1 MIPTG
6 RLLKLL
12 RPFRWG
18 IALAVLLSFATVGS
32 SVGLMATSA
41 YLISRAA
48 LATNAVEL
56 SLALAGVRLFA
67 LSRAA
72 LRYSERTVSH
82 TITFRVLTRLRVWF
96 YEAIEPLA
104 PARLMAYRS
113 GDLLARVVNDI
124 ETLENFYARVVVPP
138 IAAGLVAALTGALLG
153 YFSWA
158 TAAAFLA
165 FYLLAG
171 VALPLLTRRLG
182 REAGAAAI
190 AARAE
195 LQAAVA
201 DDIFGMADLVAY
213 GQDEPRVARTLRQS
227 AALQAEQTRL
237 AHLRGLANGL
247 TALLTGGVSLAV
259 LIIAIPL
266 VTDGR
271 LEGVY
276 LALLPLAAAAAFEAV
291 GPLALAYEHLGA
303 GNAAATRLYELID
316 TQPEVADPAQ
326 PASRPAEF
334 GLEARGLTFRYAPGE
349 PPTLDNLSFTLPP
362 GERAL
367 VVGPSGAGK
376 TTLVNLLLRFWDVAP
391 GQLFLGGRDIRDYAA
406 DDVRSWMAVV
416 DQHTYLF
423 NSTIRNNLAL
433 ARAAA
438 TDEELL
444 VACDEAQLGD
454 FIRHLPDG
462 LDTMVGE
469 NGLRLSGG
477 ERQRLAIARALLKDA
492 PIVILDEATAHLDA
506 LTGAAVWQGMERL
519 MVGRTVMVI
528 GHAIKAEFSSPERKS
543 ALVERGFESPHPV
556 FRNFQQIIA
565 VDRQG

>member
-1 MIPTG
+1 MTPTR
-6 RLLKLL
+6 RLLRLL
-12 RPFRWG
+12 APFRWG

-72 LRYSERTVSH
+72 LRYAERTVSH

-104 PARLMAYRS
+104 PARLMGYRS
-113 GDLLARVVNDI
+113 GDLLSRVVGDI

-138 IAAGLVAALTGALLG
+138 VAAGLVAALTCAILG
-153 YFSWA
+153 TFTWA
-158 TAAAFLA
+158 AAAAFLA
-165 FYLLAG
+165 FFLLAG

-195 LQAAVA
+195 LQAAVT
-201 DDIFGMADLVAY
+201 DDIFGMADLIAY
-213 GQDEPRVARTLRQS
+213 GQDEAMIARTLRQS
-227 AALQAEQTRL
+227 AALQAEQARL
-237 AHLRGLANGL
+237 ANLRGVANGL
-247 TALLTGGVSLAV
+247 TALLTGGASLAI

-266 VTDGR
+266 VGGGQLD
-271 LEGVY
+271 GVY

-303 GNAAATRLYELID
+303 GSAAATRLFELID
-316 TQPEVADPAQ
+316 AQPEISDPPQ
-326 PASRPAEF
+326 PAPRPDSF
-334 GLEARGLTFRYAPGE
+334 YLEARGLTFRYEPDE
-349 PPTLDNLSFTLPP
+349 PPALDNLSFTLPP

-376 TTLVNLLLRFWDVAP
+376 TTLVNLLLRFWDVGP
-391 GQLFLGGRDIRDYAA
+391 GMLFLGGRDIRDYAPE
-406 DDVRSWMAVV
+406 DVRAWIAVV

-444 VACDEAQLGD
+444 AACDEAQLGD
-454 FIRHLPDG
+454 FIRRLPDG

-492 PIVILDEATAHLDA
+492 PVLILDEATAHLDA
-506 LTGAAVWQGMERL
+506 LTEAAVWRGLERL
-519 MVGRTVMVI
+519 MAGRTVVVI
-528 GHAIKAEFSSPERKS
+528 THRRTILADGYRV
-543 ALVERGFESPHPV
+543 VELK
-556 FRNFQQIIA
+556 Q
-565 VDRQG
+565 

>member
-138 IAAGLVAALTGALLG
+138 IAAGLVAALTCAILG
-153 YFSWA
+153 YFNWA

-165 FYLLAG
+165 FFLIAG

-182 REAGAAAI
+182 REAGTAAI
-190 AARAE
+190 AARSE

-201 DDIFGMADLVAY
+201 DDIFGMADLIAY

-237 AHLRGLANGL
+237 AHLRGIANAL
-247 TALLTGGVSLAV
+247 TALITGGASLAI
-259 LIIAIPL
+259 LMIAVPL

-276 LALLPLAAAAAFEAV
+276 LALLPLAAAAAFEAA

-303 GNAAATRLYELID
+303 GNAAATRLFELID
-316 TQPEVADPAQ
+316 TQPEVGDPAQ
-326 PASRPAEF
+326 LAPRPAEF
-334 GLEARGLTFRYAPGE
+334 SLEARDLTFRYAPNDPLALSG
-349 PPTLDNLSFTLPP
+349 LSFTLPA
-362 GERAL
+362 GER
-367 VVGPSGAGK
+367 VYITGPSGAGK
-376 TTLVNLLLRFWDVAP
+376 TTLVNLLLRFWDVEP
-391 GQLFLGGRDIRDYAA
+391 GMLLVGGRDIRDYAA
-406 DDVRSWMAVV
+406 EDVRSWIAVV

-423 NSTIRNNLAL
+423 NSTIRNNLVL

-444 VACDEAQLGD
+444 AACDEAQLGD
-454 FIRHLPDG
+454 FIRRLPDG

-477 ERQRLAIARALLKDA
+477 ERQRLAIARAMLKDA

-506 LTGAAVWQGMERL
+506 LTEAAVWRGMERL
-519 MVGRTVMVI
+519 MVGRTVLVI
-528 GHAIKAEFSSPERKS
+528 GHRGT
-543 ALVERGFESPHPV
+543 ALAGGYRVVEL
-556 FRNFQQIIA
+556 
-565 VDRQG
+565 DK

>member
-1 MIPTG
+1 MTPTR
-6 RLLKLL
+6 RLLHLL

-72 LRYSERTVSH
+72 LRYAERTVSH

-104 PARLMAYRS
+104 PAGLMGYRS
-113 GDLLARVVNDI
+113 GDLLARVVGDI

-138 IAAGLVAALTGALLG
+138 IAAGLVAALTCAILG

-158 TAAAFLA
+158 LAATFLA
-165 FYLLAG
+165 FFLLVG

-201 DDIFGMADLVAY
+201 DDLFGMADLIAY
-213 GQDEPRVARTLRQS
+213 GQDEAMAARTLRQS
-227 AALQAEQTRL
+227 AALQAEQARL
-237 AHLRGLANGL
+237 ANLRGVANAL
-247 TALLTGGVSLAV
+247 TALLTGGASLAI

-266 VTDGR
+266 VTGGQ

-303 GNAAATRLYELID
+303 GNAAASRLFELID
-316 TQPEVADPAQ
+316 AQPEISDPPK
-326 PASRPAEF
+326 PAPRPEAF
-334 GLEARGLTFRYAPGE
+334 GLEARGLTFRYAPDE
-349 PPTLDNLSFTLPP
+349 PPALENLSFTLPP
-362 GERAL
+362 GKRAL

-376 TTLVNLLLRFWDVAP
+376 TTLVNLLLRFWDVPP
-391 GQLFLGGRDIRDYAA
+391 GQLFLGGGDIRDYAA
-406 DDVRSWMAVV
+406 EDVRSWIAVV

-423 NSTIRNNLAL
+423 NSTIRNNLAI

-444 VACDEAQLGD
+444 AACDEAQLGD
-454 FIRHLPDG
+454 FIRQLPDG

-492 PIVILDEATAHLDA
+492 PVVILDEATAHLDA
-506 LTGAAVWQGMERL
+506 LTEAAVWRAMERL
-519 MVGRTVMVI
+519 MAGRTVVVI
-528 GHAIKAEFSSPERKS
+528 THRKTIL
-543 ALVERGFESPHPV
+543 ANGYRVVELK
-556 FRNFQQIIA
+556 Q
-565 VDRQG
+565 

>member
-1 MIPTG
+1 MTPTR
-6 RLLKLL
+6 RLLQLL

-72 LRYSERTVSH
+72 LRYAERTISH

-104 PARLMAYRS
+104 PARLIAYRS

-138 IAAGLVAALTGALLG
+138 LAAGLVAALTCAILG
-153 YFSWA
+153 YYSWA
-158 TAAAFLA
+158 VAAAFLA
-165 FYLLAG
+165 FFLLVG

-201 DDIFGMADLVAY
+201 DDLFGMADLIAY
-213 GQDEPRVARTLRQS
+213 GQDEPMVARTLRQS
-227 AALQAEQTRL
+227 AALQKEQARL
-237 AHLRGLANGL
+237 ANLRGIANGL
-247 TALLTGGVSLAV
+247 TALLTGGASLAI
-259 LIIAIPL
+259 LLIAIPL
-266 VTDGR
+266 VSGGQ

-303 GNAAATRLYELID
+303 GNAAAARLYELID
-316 TQPEVADPAQ
+316 AKPEVSDSPQ
-326 PASRPAEF
+326 PAPRPESF
-334 GLEARGLTFRYAPGE
+334 SLEARDLTFRYAPDE
-349 PPTLDNLSFTLPP
+349 PPALENLSFALPA
-362 GERAL
+362 GERTL
-367 VVGPSGAGK
+367 VAGPSGAGK
-376 TTLVNLLLRFWDVAP
+376 TTLVNLLLRFWDVGA
-391 GQLFLGGRDIRDYAA
+391 GMLFLGGRDIRDYAA
-406 DDVRSWMAVV
+406 ADVRAWIAVV

-444 VACDEAQLGD
+444 AACDEAQLGD
-454 FIRHLPDG
+454 FIRQLPDG

-492 PIVILDEATAHLDA
+492 PVVILDEAAAHLDA
-506 LTGAAVWQGMERL
+506 LTEAAVWRGLERL
-519 MVGRTVMVI
+519 MAGRTVVVI
-528 GHAIKAEFSSPERKS
+528 SH
-543 ALVERGFESPHPV
+543 RGATLADGYPV
-556 FRNFQQIIA
+556 IELEH
-565 VDRQG
+565 